1 MRPSGKSIE
10 SGQEDRTLRSGCAPI
25 RSISGSEAT
34 SWTRVEG
41 RGRKRKKRWPRERK
55 GTGGWTNSIVVGR
68 LTAIGQERYM
78 YSVTGFNTRRA
89 S

>member
-10 SGQEDRTLRSGCAPI
+10 SGEGGDK
-25 RSISGSEAT
+25 EAYCDP
-34 SWTRVEG
+34 RF
-41 RGRKRKKRWPRERK
+41 GRKRRKRWPRGRK